1 MFRIAI
7 CDDESYFRQDLQDF
21 VSSYMIDKG
30 YIFQID
36 PFSSG
41 KEFLSLGIEMLKY
54 NIVFLDINMDEIDG
68 VTTAK
73 KLREVSQDVFI
84 IFVTVNVEYAFEG
97 YELDVTRYLL
107 KENRNLK
114 DSIVEC
120 LDAIIQKMN
129 YTVIKKSF
137 KFGDAEK
144 QISLDRLLYVESKL
158 HKLEFHVMEED
169 MTLYSMYETLNAIES
184 ELKDF
189 GFIRIHQSFLV
200 NLKYISNVMRYKV
213 MLTNGDELIIPKA
226 RYREVKDAFIEYQGE
241 V

>member
-7 CDDESYFRQDLQDF
+7 CDDESYFRQDLQEL
-21 VSSYMIDKG
+21 VSAYMIDKG
-30 YIFQID
+30 YVFQID
-36 PFSSG
+36 TFGSG
-41 KEFLSLGIEMLKY
+41 KEILSLGIEMLKY

-73 KLREVSQDVFI
+73 KLREVSKDAFI
-84 IFVTVNVEYAFEG
+84 IFVTVNVDYAFEG
-97 YELDVTRYLL
+97 YALDVTRYLL
-107 KENRNLK
+107 KENCNLR

-137 KFGDAEK
+137 KFSDNEK

-184 ELKDF
+184 ELKDY

-226 RYREVKDAFIEYQGE
+226 RYKEVKDAFIEFQGE

>member
-7 CDDESYFRQDLQDF
+7 CDDESYFRQDLQDL
-21 VSSYMIDKG
+21 VSAYMLDKG
-30 YIFQID
+30 YVFQID
-36 PFSSG
+36 TFGSG

-54 NIVFLDINMDEIDG
+54 NIVFLDINMDGIDG

-73 KLREVSQDVFI
+73 KLREVSKDAFI

-129 YTVIKKSF
+129 YTVIKKNFRFS
-137 KFGDAEK
+137 DAEK

-169 MTLYSMYETLNAIES
+169 MTLYSMYETLNTIES

-200 NLKYISNVMRYKV
+200 NLKYIANIMRYKV
-213 MLTNGDELIIPKA
+213 ILTNGDELIIPKA